1 VTTVATTVIEG
12 ELSTRTTGA
21 LGQEDTYPAGSAFT
35 ANPGEYLQLGNAST
49 ANARVIATALLPKGA
64 PLTIDQAG
72 ISSDAYSDPTDTWA
86 GVRSVTYGVLDS
98 AARVPHARTVY
109 QSSISVDR
117 PAGAFELVHVL
128 LDLDP
133 GTWTPQ
139 HIHGGQELVIVT
151 AGEVTLQ
158 RRGDIEVFAPGKSW
172 INASGVVH
180 AAGNDGKSFAQV
192 VATFL
197 LPAGRPLTTVV

>member
-1 VTTVATTVIEG
+1 M
-12 ELSTRTTGA
+12 
-21 LGQEDTYPAGSAFT
+21 
-35 ANPGEYLQLGNAST
+35 
-49 ANARVIATALLPKGA
+49 IATALLPKGA

-72 ISSDAYSDPTDTWA
+72 FSSDAYSGPTDDWA
-86 GVRSVTYGVLDS
+86 GVFSVTYGVLDS
-98 AARVPHARTVY
+98 VARVPHATTVY
-109 QSSISVDR
+109 RSSVAVER

-133 GTWTPQ
+133 GVWTPQ
-139 HIHGGQELVIVT
+139 HMHGGQELVMVT

-158 RRGDIEVFAPGKSW
+158 RRGDIQVFAPGKSW
-172 INASGVVH
+172 VNASGVVH
-180 AAGNDGKSFAQV
+180 AAGNDGRSFAQV